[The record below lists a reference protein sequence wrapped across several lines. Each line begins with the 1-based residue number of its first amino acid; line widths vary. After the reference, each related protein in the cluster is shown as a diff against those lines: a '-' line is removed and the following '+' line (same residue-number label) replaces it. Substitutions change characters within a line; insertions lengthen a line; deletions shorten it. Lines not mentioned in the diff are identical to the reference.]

1 MKTVKTIIVKFQH
14 VCINCVMCACC
25 RCFTPKL
32 GVEVKKEVAM
42 SLANLSF
49 PIHELTWEHY
59 WVVMEELGLSE
70 TETTEVLTKV
80 LGPVACLKFTI
91 ARVLSGLDV
100 NATDSQVYIRTV

>member
-1 MKTVKTIIVKFQH
+1 
-14 VCINCVMCACC
+14 MCASTVSLCMLQVFYTKAG
-25 RCFTPKL
+25 RI
-32 GVEVKKEVAM
+32 EVKKEVAM

-80 LGPVACLKFTI
+80 LGPVACLKFIHHCSCSFWTTCECNGQSS
-91 ARVLSGLDV
+91 VY
-100 NATDSQVYIRTV
+100 TDCVTCM

>member
-1 MKTVKTIIVKFQH
+1 
-14 VCINCVMCACC
+14 MCACC

-91 ARVLSGLDV
+91 ARVLS
-100 NATDSQVYIRTV
+100 YM